1 MKESKADINRYT
13 MFLDWK
19 YQYCENNYTAQ
30 SNLQIQCNPYQIT
43 NDIFHRTITKNF
55 TPRIETQKTPNSQST
70 LENEKWRWR
79 NRPSWLQAILQKY
92 SHWDSTVLAQKQK
105 YRAMEQDRSPE
116 IHPYPRSTLSLTK
129 EARISNWQ
137 KSLFNKWCWE
147 N

>member
-13 MFLDWK
+13 TFLDWK

-55 TPRIETQKTPNSQST
+55 TPGIETQKTSNSQST

-79 NRPSWLQAILQKY
+79 NQPS
-92 SHWDSTVLAQKQK
+92 
-105 YRAMEQDRSPE
+105 
-116 IHPYPRSTLSLTK
+116 
-129 EARISNWQ
+129 
-137 KSLFNKWCWE
+137 
-147 N
+147 